1 MAHSNTYK
9 VLSTKSLYKAKKKR
23 VRRKSKKNSRLN
35 SYAKRLN
42 NNLPKSEV
50 WFDEKFKT
58 HPHYKLFK
66 KNAVIGNYIVDLL
79 DSSNRIAIE
88 VDGSIHNKEIQ
99 KFKDFLKD
107 KYLVER
113 GYTVIRVVAYDE
125 QSYID
130 CMTKLESL
138 LKEVA

>member
-50 WFDEKFKT
+50 WFDEKFKAYT
-58 HPHYKLFK
+58 HYKLFK

-88 VDGSIHNKEIQ
+88 VDGSIHDNEVQ
-99 KFKDFLKD
+99 KFRDFLKD
-107 KYLVER
+107 KYLADR
-113 GYTVIRVVAYDE
+113 QYTVIRVVAYDE
-125 QSYID
+125 ESYNNCIQ
-130 CMTKLESL
+130 KLESL
-138 LKEVA
+138 LTGG